1 MHERE
6 TLLLGNNV
14 IDKKDILQ
22 QNCNF
27 DDHIYPNDTR
37 YSEIY
42 TSGSNLRQYCK
53 KRIEGVAMNKKLFEN
68 IV

>member
-27 DDHIYPNDTR
+27 DGHIYSNDAR

-42 TSGSNLRQYCK
+42 TSGSNLR
-53 KRIEGVAMNKKLFEN
+53 
-68 IV
+68 

>member
-6 TLLLGNNV
+6 TLLLGKNV
-14 IDKKDILQ
+14 IDKINILQ

-27 DDHIYPNDTR
+27 DDHIFSNDAR

-42 TSGSNLRQYCK
+42 TSGSNLR
-53 KRIEGVAMNKKLFEN
+53 
-68 IV
+68 